1 MATTNTTE
9 TTVRSL
15 QGDTLDTLCL
25 RHLGTTS
32 GGTVEAT
39 LAANPGLAALGPVL
53 PAGTQL
59 TLVSPTQTTDQTVKL
74 WD

>member
-1 MATTNTTE
+1 MAVGIS
-9 TTVRSL
+9 VRAL
-15 QGDTLDTLCL
+15 QGDTIDNLCQ

-39 LAANPGLAALGPVL
+39 LAENPGLADLGPVL
-53 PAGTQL
+53 PAGTPL
-59 TLVSPTQTTDQTVKL
+59 TLVQPIRNTDQTVKL

>member
-1 MATTNTTE
+1 MAAGIP
-9 TTVRSL
+9 VRAL
-15 QGDTLDTLCL
+15 QGDTIDTLCL

-39 LAANPGLAALGPVL
+39 LAANPGLADLGPVL
-53 PAGTQL
+53 PAGTPL
-59 TLVSPTQTTDQTVKL
+59 TLEQPKGKTDRTVKL

>member
-1 MATTNTTE
+1 MPGTAATTIAT
-9 TTVRSL
+9 RAL
-15 QGDTLDTLCL
+15 QGDTLDALCQ

>member
-1 MATTNTTE
+1 MA
-9 TTVRSL
+9 TVRSL
-15 QGDTLDTLCL
+15 QGDTLDAICQ

-53 PAGTQL
+53 PAGTPL
-59 TLVSPTQTTDQTVKL
+59 TLVQPTRDTNQTVNL